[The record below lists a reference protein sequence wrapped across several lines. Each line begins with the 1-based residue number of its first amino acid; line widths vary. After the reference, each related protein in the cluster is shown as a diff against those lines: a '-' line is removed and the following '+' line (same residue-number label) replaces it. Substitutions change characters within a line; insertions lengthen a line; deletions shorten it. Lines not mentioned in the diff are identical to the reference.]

1 MIHTRLNGGKGFHV
15 ADHLGLT
22 SQSWASLGIFPRV
35 FCHGKNWKNTIIGSC
50 KIDLKGNKKTYGTS
64 RSQKDS

>member
-35 FCHGKNWKNTIIGSC
+35 FCPGKNWKNTIIRKENCPEAAKS
-50 KIDLKGNKKTYGTS
+50 T
-64 RSQKDS
+64 